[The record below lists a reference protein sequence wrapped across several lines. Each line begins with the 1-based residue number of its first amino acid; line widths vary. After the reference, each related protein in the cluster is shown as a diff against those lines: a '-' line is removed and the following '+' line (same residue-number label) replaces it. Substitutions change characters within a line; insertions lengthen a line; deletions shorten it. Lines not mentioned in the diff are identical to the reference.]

1 MADSAND
8 LNLNFSIEETSESM
22 GSTELIKDLLSP
34 ETQTSNVEELEE
46 IKKETPPPPQKA
58 KPKAPVSEKIAEEE
72 DENSSQNL
80 LASFLETGE
89 DEESDET
96 PPSIEKSE
104 EKSEEDEEQEVSIF
118 NTFAKDLFKIG
129 VFQKEEDEEEVE
141 IKTPEQFLERF
152 NIESGKKAT
161 EMLENFLGRFGE
173 DYRNA
178 FEAIFEKGVSPKEY
192 LKTYSSV
199 VDFAE
204 LDLTQESNQEMVI
217 RQSLADQGF
226 EDEEIT
232 AEIDRLKNYGD
243 LEPVA
248 TRHHKSLVKKGA
260 LKLQQMEQDAE
271 REMQQKA
278 AIKNQYIQNV
288 QQILQEK
295 VKEKEFDGIPL
306 NAKIAAELQDFLLV
320 DKWRTPN
327 GETLT
332 EFDKAILELKKPENH
347 ATKVK
352 VALLLK
358 TLEKDPK
365 LTTIQRS
372 AITKKSDQ
380 LFSEVARQASGKK
393 VVKNNNN
400 TTWF

>member
-34 ETQTSNVEELEE
+34 ETQTTDADDLEVIQKETSSPQKPIKSKVPVVEKKEEEE
-46 IKKETPPPPQKA
+46 IETNTN
-58 KPKAPVSEKIAEEE
+58 
-72 DENSSQNL
+72 DSQNL
-80 LASFLETGE
+80 ITNFLETE
-89 DEESDET
+89 DEEEEVTEKS
-96 PPSIEKSE
+96 SIEKEGNE
-104 EKSEEDEEQEVSIF
+104 EPEEPGVSIF
-118 NTFAKDLFKIG
+118 NSLSKDLFRIG
-129 VFQKEEDEEEVE
+129 AFKKEEDEEDVE
-141 IKTPEQFLERF
+141 INTPEQFLDRL

-192 LKTYSSV
+192 LKAYTSV

-204 LDLTQESNQEMVI
+204 LDLAQESNQEKVI

-226 EDEEIT
+226 ESEEIS
-232 AEIDRLKNYGD
+232 AEIERLKNYGD
-243 LEPVA
+243 LETVA
-248 TRHHKSLVKKGA
+248 ARHHKTLVKKEA
-260 LKLQQMEQDAE
+260 LRLQQMEQDAE
-271 REMQQKA
+271 VEMQRKS

-288 QQILQEK
+288 QQILQDK

-306 NAKIAAELQDFLLV
+306 NAKTAAELQDFLLV
-320 DKWRTPN
+320 DKWRTPS

-332 EFDKAILELKKPENH
+332 EFDKTILELKKPENH

-372 AITKKSDQ
+372 AVTKKADQ

-393 VVKNNNN
+393 VVKTNN